1 MQINIRANWQGAK
14 NGMNAVLGH
23 AKGLGSKLSGAL
35 GGVKNALGSVAGML
49 GVGLGAAAAVRG
61 ISNLIDKMDEI
72 EDNAP
77 KLGVTFDY
85 FQRMQFAAE
94 RSGTS
99 FSAVTSAFTRVKK
112 LSAEAAA
119 GVKTGV
125 DAFAML
131 GMSVEQIRGMDTG
144 QIFDEI
150 TLRLN
155 SMNDPLLRDAA
166 AVQFFGKN
174 FTELNNYLKDHIAL
188 GDELAERGGIIKDEH
203 ILAASAYKDAI
214 TNIGTALQAW
224 AVNSGFISQI
234 TALAQGLDAI
244 ASNAARMESSG
255 ITEGDG
261 FLKGAARKG
270 IDMFSRGTTVGNIA
284 TMTANLITGDD
295 KSLSDRLLGAET
307 MSTAAID
314 RASPEYAEMKARG
327 EAQKNRAAEVNS
339 AAARE
344 AAINAAV
351 TARSRKT
358 ELKALEDLESGE
370 AATQEKKIKAKSGVK
385 ELSDAQGAMSPS
397 AKIIGDS
404 LQRIGG
410 YSVGSQAR
418 GADFGK
424 KQVDLLTA
432 VDKKMEVI
440 ANAARD
446 GGLLF
451 P

>member
-1 MQINIRANWQGAK
+1 
-14 NGMNAVLGH
+14 MNAVLGH

-270 IDMFSRGTTVGNIA
+270 MNMFSRGTTVGNIA

-370 AATQEKKIKAKSGVK
+370 AATQEKKSRQNQESK
-385 ELSDAQGAMSPS
+385 
-397 AKIIGDS
+397 
-404 LQRIGG
+404 
-410 YSVGSQAR
+410 
-418 GADFGK
+418 
-424 KQVDLLTA
+424 
-432 VDKKMEVI
+432 
-440 ANAARD
+440 N
-446 GGLLF
+446 
-451 P
+451 